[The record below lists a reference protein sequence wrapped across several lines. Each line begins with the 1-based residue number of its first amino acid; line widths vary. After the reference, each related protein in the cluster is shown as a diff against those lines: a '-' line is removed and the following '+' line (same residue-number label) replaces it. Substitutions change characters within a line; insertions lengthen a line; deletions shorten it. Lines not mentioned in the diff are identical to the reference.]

1 MAVNCFASTEFRN
14 GCRVLC
20 VDRCRGEACPFKK
33 SREQLDAER
42 ARAYERLSNLNDE
55 EQTRIAE
62 KYFGGKMP
70 WEKKLKLERRNRDGY
85 QDPTAYE
92 ALIRISAKY

>member
-20 VDRCRGEACPFKK
+20 VDRCRGETCPFKK
-33 SREQLDAER
+33 SREQLYAER
-42 ARAYERLSNLNDE
+42 ERTYERLSSLSDE
-55 EQTRIAE
+55 EQTRISE
-62 KYFGGKMP
+62 KYFGGRMP

>member
-1 MAVNCFASTEFRN
+1 M
-14 GCRVLC
+14 
-20 VDRCRGEACPFKK
+20 P
-33 SREQLDAER
+33 ER
-42 ARAYERLSNLNDE
+42 WSGFICEVV
-55 EQTRIAE
+55 
-62 KYFGGKMP
+62 YFGGKMP

>member
-33 SREQLDAER
+33 SREQLYAER
-42 ARAYERLSNLNDE
+42 ERTYERLSSLSDE
-55 EQTRIAE
+55 EQTRISE